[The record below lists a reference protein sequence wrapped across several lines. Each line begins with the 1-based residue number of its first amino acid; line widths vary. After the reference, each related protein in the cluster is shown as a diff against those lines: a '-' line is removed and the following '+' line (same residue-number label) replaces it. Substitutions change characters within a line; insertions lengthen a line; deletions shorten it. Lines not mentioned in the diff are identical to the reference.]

1 MNHQGS
7 KSKSY
12 SESKKRKSI
21 HNRHVFQIL
30 AAFFKVAISVGPLS
44 FNEKKNLSNTDT
56 LGSTK
61 DWVLPLLRTWK
72 IDGVPSLNIAS
83 YGPFTNLPPFY
94 QLPFNLNLQVHQ
106 IFWTFEAEGF
116 HIHEKTSSFTPKNTI
131 KHLLDR
137 LNFQKQ
143 NSPGKKNEGHLFWG
157 GL

>member
-61 DWVLPLLRTWK
+61 D
-72 IDGVPSLNIAS
+72 
-83 YGPFTNLPPFY
+83 
-94 QLPFNLNLQVHQ
+94 
-106 IFWTFEAEGF
+106 
-116 HIHEKTSSFTPKNTI
+116 
-131 KHLLDR
+131 
-137 LNFQKQ
+137 
-143 NSPGKKNEGHLFWG
+143 
-157 GL
+157 